1 MTDTCN
7 CPPDDCHGGHT
18 IDVGPV
24 ATLLSRTQAWMLA
37 HDWTETSEG
46 PAGWQWEHT
55 TGQKVGVPRNISDD
69 RDLRDGL
76 LYRLAQTHQLSSADI
91 EREIRGD
98 EPPVPHLTDEHLR
111 RIAQYVHPDEATD
124 YVRPWL
130 HSMAAE
136 LLALRARVA
145 ELEAANT
152 RVQEF
157 YERARH
163 ERDESRARV
172 VELEAEHGLADRVT
186 AALDRIDADRA
197 LEAAQRAPVGYAVV
211 TNYLDARWVQAAPV
225 VSLEAAQ
232 ARARVYGE
240 HEARVVELREV
251 AE

>member
-1 MTDTCN
+1 MTASCS
-7 CPPDDCHGGHT
+7 CSPGACHGGHT

-24 ATLLSRTQAWMLA
+24 TTRLTATQAWMLA
-37 HDWTETSEG
+37 HDWTEMSEG
-46 PAGWQWEHT
+46 DSGWMWQHT
-55 TGQKVGVPRNISDD
+55 TGRKVAVF
-69 RDLRDGL
+69 RDLTDPHAWEGL
-76 LYRLAQTHQLSSADI
+76 IGRLAVAHARHPGDI